1 MNSIHSQIYI
11 CLSWP
16 FSDFKILEMLRR
28 PKPGEDD
35 LEAMMEQFD
44 KDKNMQMAAQV
55 VKVIEWKG

>member
-1 MNSIHSQIYI
+1 MAFFRFQNI
-11 CLSWP
+11 
-16 FSDFKILEMLRR
+16 KMLRR

-55 VKVIEWKG
+55 VKVIK